1 MTEPLIDA
9 LHLNKP
15 YNMHSFREKLLLNW
29 KHGNEAWKANLS
41 AHEGI

>member
-1 MTEPLIDA
+1 MSGPLIDGW
-9 LHLNKP
+9 HLNKP
-15 YNMHSFREKLLLNW
+15 YKHSFCEKLLLNW